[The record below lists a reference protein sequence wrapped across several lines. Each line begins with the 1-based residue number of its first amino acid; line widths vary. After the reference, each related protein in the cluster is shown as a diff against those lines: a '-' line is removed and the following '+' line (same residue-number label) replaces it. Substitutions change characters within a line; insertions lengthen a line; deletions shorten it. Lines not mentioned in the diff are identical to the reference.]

1 MEKTKL
7 GISKQLLAA
16 GIFVA
21 ALAGGYV
28 ATIICVL
35 YVLLKEDDA
44 WLRRMAVKALATLM
58 IFGVIISCIDLIPDV
73 INWFSSLMSVFNSPI
88 EVYKVTNAINLI
100 TLALGICESI
110 FLIILAMKAL
120 KEQTIRVP
128 VVDDFINKY
137 I

>member
-7 GISKQLLAA
+7 GISKELLAA
-16 GIFVA
+16 GVFVA

-28 ATIICVL
+28 AVIICTL

-44 WLRRMAVKALATLM
+44 WLKRMAVKAVATLM
-58 IFGVIISCIDLIPDV
+58 IFGVAIICVGLIPDL
-73 INWFSSLMSVFNSPI
+73 INWISSLMSVLEHSI
-88 EVYKVTNAINLI
+88 EVYKITNAINLI
-100 TLALGICESI
+100 TSALSFIEKLFLLAL
-110 FLIILAMKAL
+110 AAKAL
-120 KEQTIRVP
+120 KQQTVRVP